1 MLVMTNLAIALMTAL
16 QMTVTEVNQDRLKI
30 ISQDM
35 ISVVEQ
41 EFSNN
46 TLKSSISKEEALH
59 ILAAVAVGESN
70 LRTDIETCKVT
81 GDGGRSVGLGQVM
94 RGPNWKGMTRKQICN
109 DRQMQLRLSLHV
121 VDVCWQKTPS
131 ANAALRCYTSGN
143 PYKDSYA
150 ARHELALYRKISKVV
165 ANNLVEQ
172 KIRTCSFAQTYSRDY
187 TKFNYEL

>member
-1 MLVMTNLAIALMTAL
+1 MTNLAIALITAL
-16 QMTVTEVNQDRLKI
+16 QMTVTGVNQDRLKI

-46 TLKSSISKEEALH
+46 TLKSGISKEEALH

-70 LRTDIETCKVT
+70 LRSDIETCRVT
-81 GDGGRSVGLGQVM
+81 GDGGKSVGLGQVM
-94 RGPNWKGMTRKQICN
+94 RGPNWRGLTRKQICN
-109 DRQMQLRLSLHV
+109 DRQAQLRLSLHV
-121 VDVCWQKTPS
+121 VDMCWEKTPT

-150 ARHELALYRKISKVV
+150 ARHEFALYRKISNVV
-165 ANNLVEQ
+165 SKNIVEQ
-172 KIRTCSFAQTYSRDY
+172 KIRTCSSGQTFSRDY
-187 TKFNYEL
+187 SEFIHEL

>member
-1 MLVMTNLAIALMTAL
+1 MTNLAIALITAL
-16 QMTVTEVNQDRLKI
+16 QMTVTGVNQDRLKI

-46 TLKSSISKEEALH
+46 TLKSGISKEEALH

-70 LRTDIETCKVT
+70 LRSDIETCKVT
-81 GDGGRSVGLGQVM
+81 GEGGRSIGLGQVM
-94 RGPNWKGMTRKQICN
+94 RGPNWRGMTRKQICN
-109 DRQMQLRLSLHV
+109 DRQAQLRLSLHV
-121 VDVCWQKTPS
+121 VDMCWEKTPS
-131 ANAALRCYTSGN
+131 ANASLRCYTSGN

-150 ARHELALYRKISKVV
+150 ARHEFAIYRKISKVISK
-165 ANNLVEQ
+165 NIVEQ

-187 TKFNYEL
+187 SEFIHEL